1 MKLTLTPPSIAALA
15 KDGPV
20 IWTDKHQRRALKQ
33 GWGVFSNGTYGL
45 GIERYDVA
53 DRFDSDNAALLYVM
67 NRAINGNPVAIM
79 ALRYIDAYQGR
90 KSNQ

>member
-1 MKLTLTPPSIAALA
+1 MKPTLTPPSVAVLA
-15 KDGPV
+15 EGEPV
-20 IWTDKHQRRALKQ
+20 WTDKHQRRALKQ
-33 GWGVFSNGTYGL
+33 GWSVFNNGTYGL

-67 NRAINGNPVAIM
+67 NRAINGDPVAIA
-79 ALRYIDAYQGR
+79 ALRYIDAYHGK